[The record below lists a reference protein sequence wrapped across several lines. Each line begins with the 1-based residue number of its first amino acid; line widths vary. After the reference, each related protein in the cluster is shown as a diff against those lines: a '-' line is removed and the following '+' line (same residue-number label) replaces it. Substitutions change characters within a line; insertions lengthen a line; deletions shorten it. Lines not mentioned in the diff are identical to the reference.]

1 MKNTL
6 MAAVAFLALTG
17 TALAADPVKA
27 DRSGFYAGGSL
38 GSSTDEKSRI
48 DLGVN
53 AGYQFGS
60 YVRAE
65 VDVDHA
71 WKTHGDGNML
81 TGNVIGQ
88 YRIPNSTVT
97 PYVLVGAG
105 YGFDK
110 LGSLKGG
117 AATPVGNVGA
127 GVRIGLSESV
137 DLDFR
142 YREVRALRDL
152 NASNKQLHLFSAGV
166 DYRF

>member
-6 MAAVAFLALTG
+6 MAAVALVALSS
-17 TALAADPVKA
+17 AAFAADPVKA

-53 AGYQFGS
+53 AGYQFGP

-65 VDVDHA
+65 VDADQA
-71 WKTHGDGNML
+71 WKTRGTGTML

-110 LGSLKGG
+110 LGSVKGG
-117 AATPVGNVGA
+117 AAAPIGNVGA
-127 GVRIGLSESV
+127 GVRVGLSESV
-137 DLDFR
+137 DLDVR

-152 NASNKQLHLFSAGV
+152 NAADKQMHLFSAGV
-166 DYRF
+166 EYRF